1 MLHIYIYDISRLRVK
16 DKNVLA
22 IILTI
27 ATILQRH
34 RRQGMVL
41 NSKDRSKRFLF
52 SINESI
58 FALLG
63 FVVAVGWGGVRD
75 YSLETWASAWE
86 RVGRK

>member
-1 MLHIYIYDISRLRVK
+1 M
-16 DKNVLA
+16 
-22 IILTI
+22 ILSI
-27 ATILQRH
+27 ATIPRGH

-41 NSKDRSKRFLF
+41 NPKDRSKRFLF

-75 YSLETWASAWE
+75 YSLGTWASA
-86 RVGRK
+86 